1 MRNWTRRGLL
11 PAAALLALALPVSS
25 GLVPSSTA
33 HAAPRV
39 TTPEQFF
46 GFTLGSEGRLA
57 RWADM
62 VRYYKLVA
70 DRSERV
76 LYQEIGKTATGKPFP
91 VLTVSSPA
99 NLAKLDRIK
108 QINRR
113 LADPRGLT
121 EAQARKLAAEGRPVY
136 LLEAAIHST
145 EVGTAQVIPNILHRL
160 ADEKSTTVTEILDN
174 IVLLIIPAQS
184 PDGTEWVGDYFDQ
197 TAGTTYART
206 YPDLYQK
213 YIGHDDNR
221 DWFMFTQPETKL
233 SVALQNDW
241 KPQVVQNLH
250 QMGSGGA
257 RIFIPPYLSPNDPNI
272 DPITVQQTNSLGME
286 MSRSLTA
293 EGKKGVTWGSTY
305 DYWTPSR
312 QYMTY
317 HGAPRILVEAAS
329 ARDLAYTYTSSN
341 GGPIGPQQPDTNFIE
356 PYDQSSWSLAQI
368 VDYLDTTVFAG
379 LSNVAKYRAEWLFN
393 FYRTQRNAV
402 NPGAGK
408 PYGYIVPADQRDPFA
423 TYELLTVLRT
433 GEVEIEQATAPFT
446 ANGKRYDAGSW
457 IIRYAQPYGRF
468 AKTLL
473 EVQHYPDLREYPGG
487 PPQSPY
493 DVTAQTLPMLLGV
506 RVDTVAQPFSASTTQ
521 IRTVRPAS
529 PPFPA
534 QPGARGAYLVG
545 PESYGTAMFIAA
557 LQKAG
562 VRTLRASAEFSS
574 GGRAHAPG
582 TLIVEPTAEARAA
595 LREVSRKTG
604 VPVHAVGQAP
614 RVAAERLK
622 DGTRIGLYRG
632 INNIPGGWMKW
643 LFEQYGIGFTEVVAD
658 DFTGDLNAKYDT
670 IVLPAGISRNDLVAG
685 LNRDRYPAEW
695 SWAYGVGEA
704 GWAELRRFVED
715 GGTLLAIG
723 DSVATARQLANLP
736 ITPALPSDEHEF
748 YSPGSILSQ
757 RFDTSDPVAWGMRP
771 DTPVWFGENDQAYT
785 VSAGDVVSSFP
796 ESGEQLQSGWL
807 IGGEHLNGKAN
818 VVKHRVGAGLI
829 VTFGSEPTFRT
840 WSRDPS
846 KLLFNAIY
854 HGPSTSV
861 QPSAVPAA
869 LLGG

>member
-1 MRNWTRRGLL
+1 MRTRTRRRLLTACLAIGLI
-11 PAAALLALALPVSS
+11 AGG
-25 GLVPSSTA
+25 GLVANTA
-33 HAAPRV
+33 TAAPRI

-46 GFTLGSEGRLA
+46 GFKLGAEGRLA
-57 RWADM
+57 KWADM

-70 DRSERV
+70 DKSEKV
-76 LYQEIGKTATGKPFP
+76 LYQELGKTATDKPFP
-91 VLTVSSPA
+91 MLTVSSPA
-99 NLAKLDRIK
+99 NLANLDRIK

-121 EAQARKLAAEGRPVY
+121 EAQARRLADEGKPIY

-160 ADEKSTTVTEILDN
+160 ADEKSTSVDEILDN
-174 IVLLIIPAQS
+174 IVLFIIPAQS
-184 PDGTEWVGDYFDQ
+184 PDGTEWVGDYFNE
-197 TAGTTYART
+197 TAGTSYART

-233 SVALQNDW
+233 SVAWQNEW

-250 QMGSGGA
+250 QMGSGNA

-272 DPITVQQTNSLGME
+272 DPITVQQTNALGME

-329 ARDLAYTYTSSN
+329 ARDLAYTYTSSS
-341 GGPIGPQQPDTNFIE
+341 GGPIGPQEPDTNFIE

-379 LSNVAKYRAEWLFN
+379 LSNVAKYRSEWLFN

-402 NPGAGK
+402 SPGSDKPFGYVIPAG
-408 PYGYIVPADQRDPFA
+408 QRDPFA
-423 TYELLTVLRT
+423 TYEMLTVLRT
-433 GEVEIEQATAPFT
+433 GDVEIEQATAPFT
-446 ANGKRYDAGSW
+446 ANGKRYDAGSYV
-457 IIRYAQPYGRF
+457 IRYAQPYGRF

-473 EVQHYPDLREYPGG
+473 EVQRYPDLREYPGG

-506 RVDTVAQPFSASTTQ
+506 TVNTVAAPFTASTTQ
-521 IRTVRPAS
+521 VRDVRPAA
-529 PPFPA
+529 PPFPG
-534 QPGARGAYLVG
+534 QPGNRGAYLVD

-562 VRTLRASAEFSS
+562 AHTLRATAAFD
-574 GGRAHAPG
+574 GHAPG
-582 TLIVEPTAEARAA
+582 TLIVEPSAAARTA
-595 LREVSRKTG
+595 LREVSRRTG
-604 VPVHAVGQAP
+604 IPVHGVSQAP

-622 DGTRIGLYRG
+622 DNTRVGLFRG
-632 INNIPGGWMKW
+632 VNNIPGGWMKW
-643 LFEQYGIGFTEVVAD
+643 LFEQNGLPFTEVVAG
-658 DFTGDLNAKYDT
+658 DFAGDLNAKFDT
-670 IVLPAGISRNDLVAG
+670 IVLPAGISRNDIVNG

-695 SWAYGVGEA
+695 SWAFGVGEE
-704 GWAELRRFVED
+704 GWAELRSFVTD
-715 GGTLLAIG
+715 GGTLIAIG
-723 DSVATARQLANLP
+723 DSVATARTLANLP
-736 ITPALPSDEHEF
+736 IAPALPGDEHEF

-757 RFDTSDPVAWGMRP
+757 RFDTTDPVAWGMRP
-771 DTPVWFGENDQAYT
+771 DTPVWFGEDDQAYNVT
-785 VSAGDVVSSFP
+785 GGDVVSSFP

-807 IGGEHLNGKAN
+807 IGGSHLNGKAN
-818 VVKHRVGAGLI
+818 VVKHEVGEGLI

-854 HGPSTSV
+854 HGPSTTVAPAAS
-861 QPSAVPAA
+861 PAA
-869 LLGG
+869 LLGN